1 MYSNRLHLVV
11 CGGGVG
17 VWGGFYATTIEWAD
31 ATSVELQ
38 AVKCTVECNLP
49 GTVLHKFRHC
59 DLSNTA

>member
-1 MYSNRLHLVV
+1 
-11 CGGGVG
+11 